1 MADETIPTPQAPAAP
16 EQALLP
22 VINTHVEITTPAEI
36 SAPSAEPATTPLR
49 STLLGVDPE
58 VKTDKKIEAKP
69 EVKTV
74 EKPVE
79 TKVETPKTEDAKKDA
94 SVEAVKAPEQ
104 KKEEAVQSAEVAPT
118 KPTYDALK
126 LPEGLTPD
134 DIKLGAVTD
143 ILADMELAKGDH
155 AKMQE
160 LGQKLIDQ
168 SIAHTQEVL
177 VKQINHYIGLHNQQV
192 ETWETAFMNDPE
204 IGGNRKDTT
213 INAANEFIKTHGGNA
228 DQQKQLREILHSSGL
243 GSNPA
248 VLRTFAKAMANMAE
262 GSPVPAKAPV
272 PQATSKISKRYG
284 ETG

>member
-1 MADETIPTPQAPAAP
+1 MADEIIPAPQAPAAP
-16 EQALLP
+16 EPAVAP
-22 VINTHVEITTPAEI
+22 VVNTQIGITAPAEI
-36 SAPSAEPATTPLR
+36 AAPAAEPATTPLR
-49 STLLGVDPE
+49 STLLGIDPE
-58 VKTDKKIEAKP
+58 IKTDAKTEAKP

-79 TKVETPKTEDAKKDA
+79 TKVETPKVEDVKKDA
-94 SVEAVKAPEQ
+94 PVEAVKAPEQ
-104 KKEEAVQSAEVAPT
+104 KKEEDVQSAEVAPT

-126 LPEGLTPD
+126 LPEGITPD

-168 SIAHTQEVL
+168 NIAHTQEIL

-213 INAANEFIKTHGGNA
+213 IKAANEFIKTHGGNA
-228 DQQKQLREILHSSGL
+228 EQQKQLREILHSSGL

-272 PQATSKISKRYG
+272 PQATSKIAKRYG